1 MDLETVLEDVEFEEE
16 VYINETELEQ
26 TYYAGPEE
34 TLFPTVPAPPPGLA
48 PIPTTLHYYF
58 RRLFIHIEYF
68 FVEHWGYFLIGFGIF
83 LVFIIVPGILLQVYC
98 DRLYRKYK
106 REQITRKILEY
117 EAEMERDG
125 ADEDN
130 RASRRYQ
137 ASLESSSS
145 SEESYRHHK
154 RGRRSARKSG
164 KKVRA
169 RSRPPVDRKKSP
181 EKTPESSPVAE
192 KPPALPPKES
202 KKEKQEAKKQEE
214 EQKQGSYHHFRHG
227 NGKAR
232 FELIR
237 DSGVSMWDQ
246 ETREIENDSRLQSA
260 ENSMPFAST
269 SQKTVNA
276 LPYPDQLDHFQTENE
291 LSNDFPEHNY
301 QETITASTVTDH
313 RLPTMREET
322 APSSDHRG
330 AYWSAGI
337 VSQFNG
343 ARTPPRP
350 SRSRPEPHNST
361 QITYDEIR
369 EMKQVM
375 PHDQEVKKPSEIQN
389 YNDALNS
396 LSQQNDDTLF
406 QKRAGSSMI
415 PNLMPAPEIG
425 ENDSEPPPLPPKE
438 SKSILTP
445 VEMPKLDLKRETH
458 LVRKKIISF
467 F

>member
-1 MDLETVLEDVEFEEE
+1 
-16 VYINETELEQ
+16 
-26 TYYAGPEE
+26 
-34 TLFPTVPAPPPGLA
+34 
-48 PIPTTLHYYF
+48 
-58 RRLFIHIEYF
+58 
-68 FVEHWGYFLIGFGIF
+68 
-83 LVFIIVPGILLQVYC
+83 
-98 DRLYRKYK
+98 
-106 REQITRKILEY
+106 
-117 EAEMERDG
+117 
-125 ADEDN
+125 
-130 RASRRYQ
+130 
-137 ASLESSSS
+137 
-145 SEESYRHHK
+145 
-154 RGRRSARKSG
+154 
-164 KKVRA
+164 
-169 RSRPPVDRKKSP
+169 
-181 EKTPESSPVAE
+181 
-192 KPPALPPKES
+192 
-202 KKEKQEAKKQEE
+202 
-214 EQKQGSYHHFRHG
+214 
-227 NGKAR
+227 
-232 FELIR
+232 
-237 DSGVSMWDQ
+237 
-246 ETREIENDSRLQSA
+246 
-260 ENSMPFAST
+260 
-269 SQKTVNA
+269 
-276 LPYPDQLDHFQTENE
+276 
-291 LSNDFPEHNY
+291 
-301 QETITASTVTDH
+301 
-313 RLPTMREET
+313 MREET

-361 QITYDEIR
+361 QITYVQPAREYFLKNFRYDEIR